1 MKRIEANKNNNEEK
15 KKGKEIMEVKI
26 QKNNKI
32 EEIDKD
38 ELKTVAQTLSEVEK
52 LPTETR
58 IAMQY
63 YIKGTL
69 AGLQMMGDNTS
80 LVNAKKA

>member
-1 MKRIEANKNNNEEK
+1 
-15 KKGKEIMEVKI
+15 MEVRI
-26 QKNNKI
+26 LINNKI

-38 ELKTVAQTLSEVEK
+38 ELKTVAETLSEVEK
-52 LPTETR
+52 LPAEKR

-80 LVNAKKA
+80 LASKEAQAL

>member
-1 MKRIEANKNNNEEK
+1 
-15 KKGKEIMEVKI
+15 MEVRI
-26 QKNNKI
+26 LINNKI
-32 EEIDKD
+32 EEIDKE
-38 ELKTVAQTLSEVEK
+38 ELKAAAELLSEIEK
-52 LPTETR
+52 LPAEKR

-80 LVNAKKA
+80 LASKEAQAL

>member
-1 MKRIEANKNNNEEK
+1 MTIAARKEKAEK

-26 QKNNKI
+26 QKNNKV

-52 LPTETR
+52 LPTEKR

-80 LVNAKKA
+80 LASKEVQAL

>member
-1 MKRIEANKNNNEEK
+1 
-15 KKGKEIMEVKI
+15 MEVRI
-26 QKNNKI
+26 LINNKI
-32 EEIDKD
+32 EEIDKE
-38 ELKTVAQTLSEVEK
+38 ELKATAELLSEIEK
-52 LPTETR
+52 LPAEKR

-80 LVNAKKA
+80 LAGKEAQAL

>member
-1 MKRIEANKNNNEEK
+1 
-15 KKGKEIMEVKI
+15 MEVRI
-26 QKNNKI
+26 LINNKI
-32 EEIDKD
+32 EEIDKE
-38 ELKTVAQTLSEVEK
+38 ELKATAELLSEIEK
-52 LPTETR
+52 LPTEKR